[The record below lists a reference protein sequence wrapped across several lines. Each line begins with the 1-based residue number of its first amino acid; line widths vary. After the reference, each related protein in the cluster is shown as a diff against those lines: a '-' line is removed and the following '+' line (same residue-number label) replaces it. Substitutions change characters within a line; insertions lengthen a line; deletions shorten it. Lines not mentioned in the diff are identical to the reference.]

1 MLKNIRLTIEYDGT
15 AYNGWQRQKN
25 GRTIQEEI
33 EKALLAMTGRKLTL
47 TGAGR
52 TDAGVHSL
60 GQVANFICDTRLE
73 PEAFIKGLNSLLPGD
88 IVIKECAQVHEK
100 FHSRY
105 DAKSKVY
112 NYRIL
117 NRVIPAAV
125 GRDYAWHIRKPLFLD
140 EMESAAVCIVGTH
153 DFKAF
158 EGAGSPRKSTVRTVF
173 NAGLFKN
180 NEDFIVFEIEA
191 DGFLRFMVRNII
203 GTLVCVGLG
212 KISHGDIKEIL
223 ESRDR
228 SRACATAP
236 PHGLFLME
244 VKY

>member
-1 MLKNIRLTIEYDGT
+1 MQKNIKLIIEYDGT

-33 EKALLAMTGRKLTL
+33 EKALMLMTGRKVTL

-140 EMESAAVCIVGTH
+140 AMESAAVCIVGTH

-212 KISHGDIKEIL
+212 KISHVDIKEIL